1 MVSSSRR
8 YLPGVSLK
16 IVKNLIYLPIIIA
29 RLRIRNLI
37 TGNNLLNVCVVFY
50 VDLAR
55 RKFKV
60 TKE

>member
-37 TGNNLLNVCVVFY
+37 TGNNLLNVCVVFN